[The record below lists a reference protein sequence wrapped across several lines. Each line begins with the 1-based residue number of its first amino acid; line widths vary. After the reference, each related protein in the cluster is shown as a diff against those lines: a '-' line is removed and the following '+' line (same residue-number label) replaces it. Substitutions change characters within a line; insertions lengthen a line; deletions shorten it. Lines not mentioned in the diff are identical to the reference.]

1 MSGMRVFLARHG
13 ETSWNVEHRLQG
25 RSDIGLTAR
34 GEAHARALAALLHDV
49 PLDAVFTS
57 PLRRSIDTARPL
69 VEARQ
74 LPVEIRPELVEMN
87 YGRLEGHTATDPDPE
102 IRRLW
107 KARKADLLA
116 FRAPGGEIYPE
127 VRDRIAPFV
136 DELRQ
141 RFIGRSVLVV
151 GHRGT
156 NRVLLALLLGWPL
169 EASLE
174 FRQKHDLVVEIRPG
188 SVPACVE
195 HRYAPA
201 AEPAKE

>member
-1 MSGMRVFLARHG
+1 MHLFLARHG
-13 ETSWNVEHRLQG
+13 ETTWNVEHRLQG
-25 RSDIGLTAR
+25 QSDIGLTAC

-69 VEARQ
+69 LEARQ
-74 LPVEIRPELVEMN
+74 LPAEIRPELVEMN

-107 KARKADLLA
+107 RARKADPLA
-116 FRAPGGEIYPE
+116 FRAPGGETYAE
-127 VRDRIAPFV
+127 VRDRVAPFV
-136 DELRQ
+136 AELQQ
-141 RFIGRSVLVV
+141 RFAAGRVLVV

-169 EASLE
+169 AASLE
-174 FRQKHDLVVEIRPG
+174 FRHQHDRVIEIRPG
-188 SVPACVE
+188 ETPDRVE

-201 AEPAKE
+201 AAPAKE